1 MGATKSKE
9 VILVEKIIV
18 NLLTLN
24 LEYRY
29 SSAGISNSKS
39 LEQIIQDTADELAL
53 FVKNYTKD
61 KSFYDCYNN
70 IDIESIPRVIL
81 TNNLPLIDALHTDS
95 WGEAFYDDLIDYL
108 ESNGIHT
115 TE

>member
-9 VILVEKIIV
+9 VIFVEKVIV
-18 NLLTLN
+18 NLLTLK

-29 SSAGISNSKS
+29 SSSGSISSSKS
-39 LEQIIQDTADELAL
+39 LEQIIQDTADELEI

-61 KSFYDCYNN
+61 KSIYNCYD
-70 IDIESIPRVIL
+70 DIESIPREIL
-81 TNNLPLIDALHTDS
+81 INNLPVIDALNTDC

-108 ESNGIHT
+108 ESNGIHAI
-115 TE
+115 E

>member
-9 VILVEKIIV
+9 VVLVEKIIA
-18 NLLTLN
+18 NLLTVKL
-24 LEYRY
+24 YY
-29 SSAGISNSKS
+29 KYPSSGSISNSKS

-61 KSFYDCYNN
+61 KSIYNCHD
-70 IDIESIPRVIL
+70 DIESIPREIL
-81 TNNLPLIDALHTDS
+81 INNLPVIDALNTDC

-108 ESNGIHT
+108 KSNGIHVI
-115 TE
+115 E